1 MTLSGRAAGPI
12 LTTSPLGR
20 PGVVDPSAH
29 HPLQGTHVLVPHDP
43 DLEPDAVRPAA
54 LDRPAWIDTDV
65 LDRLDR
71 VTRSATRL
79 FDAPLGMVS
88 LGDDV
93 RQRPVSTIA
102 AEAPSVAAEL
112 TWLAGVVA
120 TAGPL
125 EVADLDLDPRFAARS
140 TVAGGQRIR
149 AYAGIPLH
157 GGDGQ
162 VVGTLGV
169 ADVRPRVSLP
179 TPPVPL
185 ADLAGWVE
193 AELARADDLSSALE
207 RMKDEFLAT
216 VSHELRTPLTSVKGA
231 LSLALA
237 GVMGEMDDDVRT
249 LLEVG
254 LENTDRLVRLVSDIL
269 DLERL
274 LGGQLPFSPTD
285 TDARALVAA
294 AIDSVRTAADAAGVI
309 VDVAVE
315 PAALFVD
322 VDRTVQV
329 LGHLVRNAILHS
341 PPQGVVTV
349 ATTTSTEG
357 VVFVVADQGPGVPP
371 EARTRIFERFA
382 HADTTDR
389 REQPGS
395 GLGLPLARGLAEQ
408 QGGWLDVAS
417 APGGGAS
424 FRLTLPPAIRSK
436 VDL

>member
-20 PGVVDPSAH
+20 PGVGDSSAH
-29 HPLQGTHVLVPHDP
+29 HPLQGTHVLVPRHP
-43 DLEPDAVRPAA
+43 
-54 LDRPAWIDTDV
+54 
-65 LDRLDR
+65 DRLDR

-79 FDAPLGMVS
+79 FGAPFAMVS
-88 LGDDV
+88 LGDDA
-93 RQRPVSTIA
+93 RQRPISTIA

-120 TAGPL
+120 TAGPF
-125 EVADLDLDPRFAARS
+125 EVADLDLDPRFGARS

-149 AYAGIPLH
+149 AYAGTPLH
-157 GGDGQ
+157 GGDGR

-169 ADVRPRVSLP
+169 GDVRPRVCFP
-179 TPPVPL
+179 APPVPL

-193 AELARADDLSSALE
+193 AELARADDLASALE

-237 GVMGEMDDDVRT
+237 GVMGDMDDDVRT

-274 LGGQLPFSPTD
+274 LGGQLPLSPTD
-285 TDARALVAA
+285 TDAGALVAA

-309 VDVAVE
+309 VDVEVE
-315 PAALFVD
+315 PAGLFVD

-341 PPQGVVTV
+341 PPRGVVTV

-357 VVFVVADQGPGVPP
+357 VVFVVTDQGPGVPP

-417 APGGGAS
+417 APAGGAS